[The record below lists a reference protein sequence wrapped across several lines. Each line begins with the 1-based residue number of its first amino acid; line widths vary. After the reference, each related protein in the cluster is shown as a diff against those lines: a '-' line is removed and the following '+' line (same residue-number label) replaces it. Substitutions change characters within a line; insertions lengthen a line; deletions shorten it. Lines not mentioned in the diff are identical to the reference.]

1 MTSLELIYPAGVL
14 AQAEIAFRLLLAVG
28 LAALL
33 GWDREA
39 RERPAGLR
47 TYMLIALASAV
58 FTVVTFEI
66 YETVLASRT
75 NGTPDPI
82 RVIEA
87 VTAGVAFLAAGTIIQ
102 RRDTVRGLTTG
113 AGMWMAGAL
122 GVAAATGHYLLAVVA
137 ALLSFAILRILP
149 DSHRAVPGGR
159 PPGRRRPDADETAAT
174 PSLIIETSE
183 DEEPRSPR

>member
-1 MTSLELIYPAGVL
+1 MTSLELLDLSASVGKIEVALRL
-14 AQAEIAFRLLLAVG
+14 ALAVA

-47 TYMLIALASAV
+47 TYMLVSLASAV
-58 FTVVTFEI
+58 FTILAFEI
-66 YETVLASRT
+66 YDMALATRM

-82 RVIEA
+82 RIIEA

-122 GVAAATGHYLLAVVA
+122 GVAAAAGQYTLAIMA
-137 ALLSFAILRILP
+137 ALTAFAILCILP
-149 DSHRAVPGGR
+149 TSHRRGGR
-159 PPGRRRPDADETAAT
+159 GFAEERHAEERPDPAG
-174 PSLIIETSE
+174 PSILIETPE